1 MLTGPALS
9 AFASFHSS
17 ECAAVVNVPGANG
30 AVAEERSSAKAIE
43 EIAAK
48 PIAAQRAVLTMRTSL
63 LPLWGRHDFAK
74 HGETG
79 HPYELTE
86 GGGRSRGA
94 APRSDRATRR
104 RAGLPLNVGRP
115 TRQSTDRDESSRR
128 GLSIPRS
135 PEVPFH
141 ARVLLGL
148 EPFVGAL
155 LLQGETPVLG
165 VRLLIAHVEAIAA
178 VRVGV

>member
-9 AFASFHSS
+9 AFAIFHSS

-104 RAGLPLNVGRP
+104 RGDFL
-115 TRQSTDRDESSRR
+115 STSAAPRGNPRTETKAPGGASQYLGPQRSHSMLASSLASSR
-128 GLSIPRS
+128 SSARS
-135 PEVPFH
+135 FCR
-141 ARVLLGL
+141 ARLRYLAYACSS
-148 EPFVGAL
+148 P
-155 LLQGETPVLG
+155 T
-165 VRLLIAHVEAIAA
+165 
-178 VRVGV
+178 